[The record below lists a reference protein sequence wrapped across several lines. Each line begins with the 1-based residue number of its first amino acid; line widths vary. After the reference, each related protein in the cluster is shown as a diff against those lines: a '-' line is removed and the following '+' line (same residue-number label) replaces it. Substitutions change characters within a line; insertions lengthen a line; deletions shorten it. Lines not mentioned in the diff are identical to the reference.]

1 MAARYEDWEK
11 DKMNIETSRMIIRN
25 FTPEDAADLH
35 EIFGDDET
43 MENCEPAYDF
53 EKTKEFLTSFCIGRK
68 GAVAAVHKESNKV
81 IGYILFNDADEGVY
95 EMGWIYNRR
104 FWRQGYAYES
114 CKAVIDYAFGEL
126 KAHKVFA
133 EAIDTVKS
141 VSLMRTSHLTS
152 FFCSARFIISKM
164 MRTNRNVSAK
174 QSVYAKTAVRS
185 SSPLFPTT
193 LFSSQNSDMTL
204 NISATVIMTR
214 KPLS

>member
-1 MAARYEDWEK
+1 
-11 DKMNIETSRMIIRN
+11 MNIETPRMIIRD

-95 EMGWIYNRR
+95 EMGWIYNRS

-114 CKAVIDYAFGEL
+114 CKAVVGYA
-126 KAHKVFA
+126 
-133 EAIDTVKS
+133 T
-141 VSLMRTSHLTS
+141 
-152 FFCSARFIISKM
+152 
-164 MRTNRNVSAK
+164 
-174 QSVYAKTAVRS
+174 
-185 SSPLFPTT
+185 
-193 LFSSQNSDMTL
+193 
-204 NISATVIMTR
+204 
-214 KPLS
+214 